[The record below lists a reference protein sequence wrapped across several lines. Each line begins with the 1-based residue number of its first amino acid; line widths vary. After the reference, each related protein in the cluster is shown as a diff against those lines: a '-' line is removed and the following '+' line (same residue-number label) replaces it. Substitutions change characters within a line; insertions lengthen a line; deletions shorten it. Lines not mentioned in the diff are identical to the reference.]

1 MFLSMYHFATP
12 VPMRVLRMIL
22 RVPLK
27 ISNFYYQKYTNP
39 TTGVLLSGIEINREG
54 SIMMQTGLLDWQ
66 IRFRQLDAGGDPL
79 PKLKKLVDWEGF
91 RPDLEAVRDKERKS
105 NAGRKPFAVI
115 LMFKVL
121 VLQSLYN
128 LSDERI
134 EFQIRD
140 RLSFMGFLGLSLGD
154 AVPDEKTIWLFREQL
169 TEAGVIKRLFKEFDE
184 FLEEKGFSARRGQ
197 IIDAS
202 IVEAPRQR
210 NSRDE
215 NRQIKAG
222 ETPEGWS
229 DQKKRQKDTDARWT
243 RKNGKNYYGYKKH
256 IDIEVEHKLIRDYE
270 VTPASVH
277 DSQVFEVLLDEDNSS
292 RDGWADSAYRSGEKL
307 GGLGKRRFRE
317 HLQRK
322 GCKHKKLTARE
333 RRGNRARSGIRSRVE
348 HIFGVQAMR
357 AGDLI
362 IRTIGLIRGKVK
374 VGVRNLAYNLD
385 RFCVLV
391 GT

>member
-1 MFLSMYHFATP
+1 
-12 VPMRVLRMIL
+12 
-22 RVPLK
+22 
-27 ISNFYYQKYTNP
+27 
-39 TTGVLLSGIEINREG
+39 
-54 SIMMQTGLLDWQ
+54 MMQTGLLDWH

-79 PKLKKLVDWEGF
+79 PKLKKLVDWERF
-91 RPDLEAVRDKERKS
+91 RPELEAVREKERKS
-105 NAGRKPFAVI
+105 NAGRKPFDVV

-128 LSDERI
+128 LSDEKI

-140 RLSFMGFLGLSLGD
+140 RISFMRFLVLSLGD

-169 TEAGVIKRLFKEFDE
+169 TETGLIKRLFEEFDT

-210 NSRDE
+210 NSREE

-222 ETPEGWS
+222 QIPEDWS
-229 DQKKRQKDTDARWT
+229 EQKKRQKDTDARWT
-243 RKNGKNYYGYKKH
+243 KKNGQNYYGYKNH
-256 IDIEVEHKLIRDYE
+256 IDVDVKHKLIRDYE

-277 DSQVFEVLLDEDNSS
+277 DSQVFEGLLDEDNSS
-292 RDGWADSAYRSGEKL
+292 RDVWADSAYRSEDKL
-307 GGLGKRRFRE
+307 NELKKRKYRE

-322 GCKHKKLTARE
+322 GCRHKKLTDRE
-333 RRGNRARSGIRSRVE
+333 AQGNRTRSRIRSRVE
-348 HIFGVQAMR
+348 HVFGVQAKR
-357 AGDLI
+357 AGNLI
-362 IRTIGLIRGKVK
+362 VRTIGLIRVKAK
-374 VGVRNLAYNLD
+374 VGLRNLAYNFD
-385 RFCVLV
+385 RYCTLV